1 LWLNNTILFMQY
13 TKQFLV
19 HNKHTCWGGLAIVAS
34 REEDKVYCCCGAEVV
49 PMRWD
54 WQKLHSHAYTRVT
67 KKYIWKV

>member
-1 LWLNNTILFMQY
+1 MQY

-54 WQKLHSHAYTRVT
+54 QSR
-67 KKYIWKV
+67 